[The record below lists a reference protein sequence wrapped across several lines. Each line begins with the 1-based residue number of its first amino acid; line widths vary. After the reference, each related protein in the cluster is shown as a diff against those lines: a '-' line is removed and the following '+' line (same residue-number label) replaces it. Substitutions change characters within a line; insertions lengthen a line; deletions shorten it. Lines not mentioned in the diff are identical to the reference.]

1 MNNKDMTFLTEI
13 NTMAQSHE
21 GVKHL
26 IHDKEITNR
35 IIELVNQYGRE
46 SVYSALTEIKEAA

>member
-1 MNNKDMTFLTEI
+1 MNNKDLTFLTEI
-13 NTMAQSHE
+13 NTMAQSPE

-35 IIELVNQYGRE
+35 IVELVNKYGRDNIYM
-46 SVYSALTEIKEAA
+46 VLTEIKEAA

>member
-1 MNNKDMTFLTEI
+1 MNNKHLTSLTEI

-35 IIELVNQYGRE
+35 IIELVNQYGRDNI
-46 SVYSALTEIKEAA
+46 YMALTEIKEAA

>member
-1 MNNKDMTFLTEI
+1 MDNKDMTFLTEI

-26 IHDKEITNR
+26 VHDKEIANR
-35 IIELVNQYGRE
+35 IIELVNKYGRDNI
-46 SVYSALTEIKEAA
+46 YIALTEIKEAA